1 MLCNATGIPNIYN
14 FYDWEHTSDFGDHI
28 RFLSGRRDGILYLPD
43 NVKDD
48 KYQDNGYY
56 KCTVDN
62 TIPDIRGNIKKNA
75 EVYLDVKGMF

>member
-1 MLCNATGIPNIYN
+1 MLCNATGIPINYN
-14 FYDWEHTSDFGDHI
+14 FHDWEHRSDYGDHI
-28 RFLSGRRDGILYLPD
+28 RFLSGSRDGILYLPN
-43 NVKDD
+43 NVKEN

-62 TIPDIRGNIKKNA
+62 NIPDIHGIIKQNA